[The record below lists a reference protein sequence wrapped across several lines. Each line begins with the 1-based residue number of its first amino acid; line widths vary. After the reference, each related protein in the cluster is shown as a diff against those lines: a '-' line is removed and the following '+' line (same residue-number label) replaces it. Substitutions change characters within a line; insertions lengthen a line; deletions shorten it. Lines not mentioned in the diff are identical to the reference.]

1 MKAVEQMEENGLDLT
16 RCPFSSPFLCTQ
28 QLRLPLP
35 QHCQSLT
42 VTLFHFAVWLSCLS
56 SSCSDKWNW
65 TGLAGGSW
73 HDERA
78 FRGEKCRSDPAAFS
92 KGYSGLKTSQPREGW
107 VSPSL
112 ASSVSVPRPR
122 SRFISDVQELG
133 GDFKSGLLFFLDL
146 IVYLHS
152 PTSSTKRKKRRKKEE
167 REEMG
172 NVLWLEKKYAK
183 TESESDDLAQSPH
196 LIFFTTGSKRDNYF
210 KSLLAFLWISSVS
223 F

>member
-56 SSCSDKWNW
+56 SSCSDKWNR

-92 KGYSGLKTSQPREGW
+92 KGYSGLKN
-107 VSPSL
+107 
-112 ASSVSVPRPR
+112 
-122 SRFISDVQELG
+122 ISA
-133 GDFKSGLLFFLDL
+133 
-146 IVYLHS
+146 
-152 PTSSTKRKKRRKKEE
+152 KRR
-167 REEMG
+167 MSFSITG
-172 NVLWLEKKYAK
+172 TFCLCAK
-183 TESESDDLAQSPH
+183 AKVMLHFRCPGTWRRL
-196 LIFFTTGSKRDNYF
+196 
-210 KSLLAFLWISSVS
+210 
-223 F
+223 